1 MFNDLNDTGLLPV
14 DDDNS
19 SHIASFDTRQMH
31 WRLDSLNSSTNTLAS
46 AVFKLSTYQGV
57 ELDSTTNVQ
66 ITVSLK
72 FYILKLMI
80 YSSTNFDR
88 AVDGVWQSRPK
99 LHITSFGFHGK
110 LDAVGSC
117 L

>member
-1 MFNDLNDTGLLPV
+1 MAVKIHDVPFQFLMFNDLNDTGLLPI

-19 SHIASFDTRQMH
+19 SHITSFDTRQMH

-66 ITVSLK
+66 ITVGQVAMFFRKLILFYHK
-72 FYILKLMI
+72 F
-80 YSSTNFDR
+80 SSC
-88 AVDGVWQSRPK
+88 S
-99 LHITSFGFHGK
+99 
-110 LDAVGSC
+110 
-117 L
+117 